1 MAQHKKDIFHFVKQ
15 LEITKEEIH
24 PLLKDFKSK
33 GLAEKEKSGFAVM
46 EDVLKK
52 IGRGLY
58 DAVRAYLGNDDLKF
72 YFYPGYTTLNGDR
85 VLIKSNL
92 IAQDE
97 RDNPMF
103 TGIGYVNNKEFMNCP
118 SALYYEAAIAEIKE
132 LDYLGPSTHHWKRQQ
147 DNQIKI
153 LLEDESPLKIL
164 VIEKGNNSYAK
175 SGESICH
182 IKFNV
187 EKIKK
192 VTSYISRK
200 LSSQSS
206 LLKVE
211 IDGGEYKPWPTYK
224 PDSLKL
230 SDERIKQLTE
240 IQKLVYPIW
249 FAATFSDLLQS
260 TDSKQKIDVWLNSIL
275 NVLIENGFSALSERI
290 KRFRKYEEDYLVN
303 NLEEYS
309 NIYFTH
315 WYSFFFDTKEHKQE
329 LGSAMIL
336 TDQKIPREFLFY
348 ASTWLQQIYGIMRME
363 DYALEVERNTWK
375 NNFTKL
381 SHSQNQYF
389 EAMREYVSSNLIHDE
404 QKKVILHFNELL
416 QGFLEVAKNFDDLP
430 KYVSS
435 KEKIET
441 LELFSEIRDSVDT
454 IKLLFANTEILKASF
469 KLLSDGEQYL
479 KNFKNDTLLTGNYTE
494 TSVINFSANKAMF
507 KLLVKDLL
515 VNAIENCD
523 ESDPVIEITIKQVNN
538 FALLRICNNNAPTEQ
553 ELQGIL
559 NPDLL
564 AGKYGLQII
573 KALRTALGWEMNF
586 PTDLNELE
594 KANKFYFEF
603 KIPIS

>member
-1 MAQHKKDIFHFVKQ
+1 MAKQKKDIFQFVEQ
-15 LEITKEEIH
+15 LEKTKEEIH

-33 GLAEKEKSGFAVM
+33 GLSEKEKTGFSVM

-52 IGRGLY
+52 IGKGLY
-58 DAVRAYLGNDDLKF
+58 DAIRVYTGNDDLKF

-92 IAQDE
+92 IAPDE

-103 TGIGYVNNKEFMNCP
+103 TGIGYANDKEFMNCP
-118 SALYYEAAIAEIKE
+118 SALYYEAVISEIKE
-132 LDYLGPSTHHWKRQQ
+132 LGYLGPSTHHWKRQQ
-147 DNQIKI
+147 ENQIKI

-164 VIEKGNNSYAK
+164 VIETGNNSYAK

-182 IKFNV
+182 IKFNR

-200 LSSQSS
+200 LSPKSS

-224 PDSLKL
+224 PDNLKL
-230 SDERIKQLTE
+230 SDERIKRLTE

-249 FAATFSDLLQS
+249 FAATFSDLLQRS
-260 TDSKQKIDVWLNSIL
+260 DSKQEINVWLNSIL
-275 NVLIENGFSALSERI
+275 NVLLENGFSALCERI
-290 KRFRKYEEDYLVN
+290 KRFRKYEEDYLAS
-303 NLEEYS
+303 NLGEYS

-348 ASTWLQQIYGIMRME
+348 ASTWLQQIYGMMRME

-381 SHSQNQYF
+381 NHSQNQYF
-389 EAMREYVSSNLIHDE
+389 EAMREYVSSSLIGDE
-404 QKKVILHFNELL
+404 QKKVILHFNEIL

-435 KEKIET
+435 KEKIE
-441 LELFSEIRDSVDT
+441 LLDLFSEIRDSVDT
-454 IKLLFANTEILKASF
+454 IKLLFANKEILKASF
-469 KLLSDGEQYL
+469 KLLSNGEQYL
-479 KNFKNDTLLTGNYTE
+479 KNFKNDTLLTGNYTK

-523 ESDPVIEITIKQVNN
+523 ESDPVVEITITQVNN

-586 PTDLNELE
+586 PTDLKELE
-594 KANKFYFEF
+594 KTNKFYFEF